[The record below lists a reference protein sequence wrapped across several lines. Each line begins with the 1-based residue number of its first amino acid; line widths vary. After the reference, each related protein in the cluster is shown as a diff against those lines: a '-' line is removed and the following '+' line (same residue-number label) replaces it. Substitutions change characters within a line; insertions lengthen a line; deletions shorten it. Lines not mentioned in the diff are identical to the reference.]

1 MNDSIKQMQAELAQ
15 IEAEIAELEAQKGIQ
30 TSQDSQPQSAPQ
42 PAQPNSVVF
51 TNGATPQDNYFS
63 WQYEVNQRKA
73 QEKAQQDSTPK
84 ESYLSAQWEINQ
96 RKAQEQAQ
104 QSAQPKE
111 SYLKAQWEI
120 NQRKAQAQAEQQPTQ
135 PQESYWSAQYARQ
148 QQAQDYPDYPKTGI
162 PLIDRKIAQKIPLSA
177 LDIADVKRITGLDLH
192 KYSADLNVKK
202 VDATK
207 AIFALQDTF
216 KALDSN
222 FDLMRATEKS
232 AGSWNG
238 IDRWLHRKTF
248 GWTDLNDDNAM
259 YQTKD
264 DINVQHIAQA
274 FAGGGKVTDQ
284 DKRYAREY
292 YSTGLRSARN
302 QVYSQ
307 VAVSKELLRELDKAI
322 RINIDAGRKLP
333 NEVWNAREKAMA
345 LESYVT
351 DKANTDKFSYK
362 EYNKLFNEFKTA
374 LQSFTEKENIPPEH
388 LRPQ

>member
-1 MNDSIKQMQAELAQ
+1 M
-15 IEAEIAELEAQKGIQ
+15 
-30 TSQDSQPQSAPQ
+30 
-42 PAQPNSVVF
+42 
-51 TNGATPQDNYFS
+51 
-63 WQYEVNQRKA
+63 
-73 QEKAQQDSTPK
+73 
-84 ESYLSAQWEINQ
+84 
-96 RKAQEQAQ
+96 
-104 QSAQPKE
+104 
-111 SYLKAQWEI
+111 
-120 NQRKAQAQAEQQPTQ
+120 
-135 PQESYWSAQYARQ
+135 
-148 QQAQDYPDYPKTGI
+148 
-162 PLIDRKIAQKIPLSA
+162 
-177 LDIADVKRITGLDLH
+177 DIADVKRITGLDLH

-292 YSTGLRSARN
+292 YRTGLRSARN